1 MKLLTQVRGQAPVA
15 LLAAVLLAGLLLPA
29 ALPAGGM
36 AHAQGA
42 EPYGVVSLRI
52 TVQEYDAAAPW
63 NKTPERMILGN
74 AMVVEGGMLLTTA
87 DLVKNATLIEVRKF
101 GRYPNFPA
109 KPHLVDHEV
118 DLALLTV
125 DDPQFWKGLKPLP
138 ISERPVTSRRFEI
151 NRWRANGRFEQGS
164 GEVVQLSVATSRYGN
179 LELPELQ
186 GSTAM
191 SAMGW
196 GEVLTSQGKVIGII
210 TGHEKGT
217 LSAMNSPMM
226 RLFIAASREETYR
239 GFAHRGFSWQQLNQG
254 ALRKFYGL
262 GDDPVGVLIRRTK
275 AGGTGA
281 GQLRKGDILLK
292 LGAYEIDPEGRIVHP
307 LYGPILFTI
316 AINETLEPTIGA
328 EIIRGGERKLMELRR
343 EPYSIE
349 DYRVHPYIFD
359 QRIDYEIFGGLVLQ
373 ELSLGHL
380 RLWGNNW
387 QHKAPARL
395 VMEYFLSNLRERG
408 KKPEKIVFVSKVLPD
423 SVNIGYDDAASAI
436 LMKANG
442 KTLRSLADFRA
453 AVRTPRDGYHV
464 LELTPGKGR
473 GKLIFRAS
481 EVEAANRRVR
491 ELYGVPEAQGKAAT
505 AQHGIGPHRP

>member
-1 MKLLTQVRGQAPVA
+1 MRRLARARGQALAA
-15 LLAAVLLAGLLLPA
+15 LLLLAL
-29 ALPAGGM
+29 LPAGGM
-36 AHAQGA
+36 ARAQGA
-42 EPYGVVSLRI
+42 ESRGVVSLRI
-52 TVQEYDAAAPW
+52 TVQEYDPAAPW
-63 NKTPERMILGN
+63 NKNPERVVLGN
-74 AMVVEGGMLLTTA
+74 AMVVEGRMLLTTA
-87 DLVKNATLIEVRKF
+87 DLVKNATLIEVRKL

-109 KPHLVDHEV
+109 KPHLVDHEL

-125 DDPQFWKGLKPLP
+125 DDPEFWKGLKPIP
-138 ISERPVTSRRFEI
+138 ISERPIASRRFEI

-191 SAMGW
+191 NAMGW

-217 LSAMNSPMM
+217 LSAVNSPMI
-226 RLFIAASREETYR
+226 RRFIAASREKPYR

-254 ALRKFYGL
+254 ALRRFYGL
-262 GDDPVGVLIRRTK
+262 GGDPVGVLIRRLK

-292 LGAYEIDPEGRIVHP
+292 LGAYEIDPEGRIFHP

-316 AINETLEPTIGA
+316 AINETLEPTIPA
-328 EIIRGGERKLMELRR
+328 EIIRGGVRKRMELRR
-343 EPYSIE
+343 EPYSIK

-359 QRIDYEIFGGLVLQ
+359 RPIDFEIFGGLVLQ
-373 ELSLGHL
+373 ELSLGYL

-387 QHKAPARL
+387 QHKAPTRL
-395 VMEYFLSNLRERG
+395 VMEYFLSNLREPG
-408 KKPEKIVFVSKVLPD
+408 KRPEKIVFVSKVLPD
-423 SVNIGYDDAASAI
+423 PVNIGYDDAGNAI
-436 LMKANG
+436 LMKVNG
-442 KTLRSLADFRA
+442 KTLRSLADFRE
-453 AVRTPRDGYHV
+453 AVRTPRNGYHV

-481 EVEAANRRVR
+481 EIEAANRRVR
-491 ELYGVPEAQGKAAT
+491 ERYGVPESQVKAAT
-505 AQHGIGPHRP
+505 AQRGVAPARR